1 MDSFEPITS
10 KLRSYMEAYKPI
22 VDGEHVETARI
33 GTIGYGGF
41 IEHCDTID
49 AVHASLEAENAE
61 LREKSI
67 RVAEADS
74 RWEYATKD
82 LERVQAERD
91 ALAEALEHAYKKNRN
106 QRKQLTEVQEAIH
119 RRNEGELKQS
129 WLRAKKNLEC
139 QIAQL
144 KTCSVPLPK
153 DANGETIFIHDW
165 IEVDDGKRARVD
177 AIAPNAVYWW
187 EKDGCHWCQSFTVSL
202 YHKPTVEDVL
212 REMLCAWED
221 TPTGEGADGIIAEY
235 AKRLTLVEDVSA

>member
-1 MDSFEPITS
+1 MSEYEPITAS
-10 KLRSYMEAYKPI
+10 LRKYMEAYKP
-22 VDGEHVETARI
+22 VEDGSSMVVSRI
-33 GTIGYGGF
+33 GTIGYAGF
-41 IEHCDTID
+41 MEHCDTID

-61 LREKSI
+61 LREKSV

-74 RWEYATKD
+74 RWEYAIKD

-129 WLRAKKNLEC
+129 WLRVKNNLEC

-153 DANGETIFIHDW
+153 DANGETIFIGDW

-187 EKDGCHWCQSFTVSL
+187 EEDGCHWCQSFMVSL

-212 REMLCAWED
+212 RKMLDAW
-221 TPTGEGADGIIAEY
+221 GELPSNTTNDAIVAEY
-235 AKRLTLVEDVSA
+235 AAKLRLAEGEDA